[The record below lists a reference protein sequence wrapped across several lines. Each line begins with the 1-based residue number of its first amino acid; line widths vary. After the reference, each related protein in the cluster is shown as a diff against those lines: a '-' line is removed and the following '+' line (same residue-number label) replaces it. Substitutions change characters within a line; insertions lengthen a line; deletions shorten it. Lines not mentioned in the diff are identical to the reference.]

1 MRPSLTSTQTFRS
14 SQLRFLFTI
23 PARSISKPLEVIS
36 GASAA
41 DLLDLAPVSD
51 FECLFEQFAQFF
63 SRPEIASTEK
73 NTILRIC
80 NVMLRKSSKYVDANL
95 HAKIQLFLSNLYDI
109 EDKSGRNKKSQVW
122 KGFDVPISFES
133 SGPIIIDPVAY
144 KKLRGFLDNNWSYRT
159 SGELLPIFQT
169 LLQLL
174 TSLRQAILKENSTAL
189 LSHPSLLEDPNA
201 LSMISSDPSFIRT
214 LILQLRFYFQIKAT
228 KLKFKEEEL
237 SELNKDEKKLL
248 ASLEEMIAKL
258 QKISGLEIQKRN
270 IGEVFSEI
278 LTEEAFWI
286 NWKNENF
293 PPLFEELA
301 KAEQKSERF
310 VDPPENWTKSI
321 EDNASSVLSLLNLQK
336 AKGTKS
342 LLTENHD
349 TVN

>member
-1 MRPSLTSTQTFRS
+1 M
-14 SQLRFLFTI
+14 I
-23 PARSISKPLEVIS
+23 PVRSISKPLEVIS

-51 FECLFEQFAQFF
+51 FERLFEQFSHFF
-63 SRPEIASTEK
+63 SRPEIANTEK

-80 NVMLRKSSKYVDANL
+80 NVMLRKSSKYVDTIL
-95 HAKIQLFLSNLYDI
+95 HAKIQLFLSNLFDV

-122 KGFDVPISFES
+122 KGFDVPISSES
-133 SGPIIIDPVAY
+133 SGPVIVDPVAY
-144 KKLRGFLDNNWSYRT
+144 KKLRNFLDNNWSYKT

-174 TSLRQAILKENSTAL
+174 TSLRQAILKENSISL
-189 LSHPSLLEDPNA
+189 LSHPSLLEDSNA

-248 ASLEEMIAKL
+248 SSLEEMISKL
-258 QKISGLEIQKRN
+258 QKISGLEIHKRN
-270 IGEVFSEI
+270 IGEIFSEI
-278 LTEEAFWI
+278 LTEESFWI

-293 PPLFEELA
+293 PPLFEDIGKE
-301 KAEQKSERF
+301 ESKSEKC
-310 VDPPENWTKSI
+310 VDPIEIWTKSI
-321 EDNASSVLSLLNLQK
+321 EDNASSVLSLLNMQK